1 MKKIISA
8 LLSAAMLFAVG
19 CTSTTTTKAPTNGET
34 TKAADKK
41 DGLKPETIEVQL
53 IPSKD
58 AAKLDAQRKP
68 LQDLLEKELGQK
80 VNVTVATEYAGLIEG
95 MKSKKIHVGFLA
107 PASYVLASKEKAA
120 EVILVSTRYD
130 VDDMGK
136 KLKDKPLVSTYKSQ
150 LVVGKD
156 SGIKSVKDLK
166 GKKIAIASF
175 TSTSGF
181 LYPANLL
188 ADNGL
193 DPEKDVQWQ
202 EVGGHDKAIM
212 AVLNGQADAAFTFK
226 DARDL
231 LVNTNPDVREKVV
244 YIADTE
250 AIQNDTISV
259 IPDLDA
265 DLKNK
270 IKQAFINIGKDENG
284 RKIMQE
290 IYSHEGYLEAKDSD
304 FDKIREY
311 LQRQE
316 KWEIGK

>member
-1 MKKIISA
+1 MKKVIST
-8 LLSAAMLFAVG
+8 LLTAAMLFAVG
-19 CTSTTTTKAPTNGET
+19 CSNTTTTTGKSGEKTTTTEKKA
-34 TKAADKK
+34 
-41 DGLKPETIEVQL
+41 GLKPEVLEVQL

-107 PASYVLASKEKAA
+107 PASYAIASKDKAA

-130 VDDMGK
+130 VDDLGK
-136 KLKDKPLVSTYKSQ
+136 KLTDKPLVSTYKAQ

-156 SGIKSVKDLK
+156 TGIKSIKDLK

-188 ADNGL
+188 VDNGL
-193 DPEKDVQWQ
+193 DPEKDVKWQ
-202 EVGGHDKAIM
+202 DVGGHDKAIM

-226 DARDL
+226 DAREL
-231 LVNTNPDVREKVV
+231 LLKTNPDVREKVLF
-244 YIADTE
+244 IGDTE
-250 AIQNDTISV
+250 PIQNDTISV
-259 IPDLDA
+259 IPDLDN
-265 DLKNK
+265 DLKTK
-270 IKQAFINIGKDENG
+270 IKQAFINIGKDPAG
-284 RKIMQE
+284 KKIIQE
-290 IYSHEGYLEAKDSD
+290 IYSHEGYVEAKDSD

-316 KWEIGK
+316 KWSIGK